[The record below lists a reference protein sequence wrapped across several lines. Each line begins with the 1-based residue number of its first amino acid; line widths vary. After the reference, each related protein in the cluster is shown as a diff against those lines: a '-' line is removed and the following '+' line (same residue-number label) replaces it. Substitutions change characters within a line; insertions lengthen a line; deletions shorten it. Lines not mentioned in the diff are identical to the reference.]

1 MYSTEI
7 ELRVRYSETDKMG
20 YAYYGHYASYFEVA
34 RVEAL
39 RKLGLNYREMEESG
53 IMLPVLDYNIR
64 FLKPAFY
71 DDLLK
76 IKISIRE
83 LPSVRIKFDYETHN
97 EAGVLLNEAKVTLVF
112 IDMKRNKP
120 CAAPLNFIEKM
131 REFF

>member
-1 MYSTEI
+1 
-7 ELRVRYSETDKMG
+7 
-20 YAYYGHYASYFEVA
+20 
-34 RVEAL
+34 
-39 RKLGLNYREMEESG
+39 
-53 IMLPVLDYNIR
+53 MLPVLDYNIR